1 MKRKQLK
8 ALGTWLNGVDRKP
21 LVIRG
26 ARQIGKSTLVR
37 LFAEQ
42 IQRPLA
48 EVNLERYPELNTVFE
63 SMSPQQI
70 LNQLEALP
78 NIPAIGATSMLFL
91 DEIQA
96 APPAIA
102 ALRYFYEE
110 RRDIPVIAAG
120 SLMEFALT
128 EQRISIPVGRIQY
141 LHMGPIDRK
150 SVG

>member
-1 MKRKQLK
+1 MQRKQLN
-8 ALGTWLNGVDRKP
+8 ALVSWHKGTDRGP

-42 IQRPLA
+42 IGRPLA
-48 EVNLERYPELNTVFE
+48 EVNLERHPELNAVFE
-63 SMSPQQI
+63 GMSPQQI
-70 LNQLEALP
+70 LNQVEALP
-78 NIPAIGATSMLFL
+78 DMPAVDAASLLFL

-96 APPAIA
+96 APAAIA

-110 RRDIPVIAAG
+110 RREIPVVAAG

-128 EQRISIPVGRIQY
+128 ERRVSIPVGRIQY
-141 LHMGPIDRK
+141 LHMGPMTFTE
-150 SVG
+150 